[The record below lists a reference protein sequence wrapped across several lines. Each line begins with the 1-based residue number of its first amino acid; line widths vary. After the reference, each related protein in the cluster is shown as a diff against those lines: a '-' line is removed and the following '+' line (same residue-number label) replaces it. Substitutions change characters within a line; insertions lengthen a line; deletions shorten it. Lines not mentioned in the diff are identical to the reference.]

1 MSNEPRFDAVKVKV
15 CACAS
20 AQSDTNKINT
30 QITLESISLASSF
43 DYLDCTSIYFYFYS
57 TPGPGV
63 VFHIHSFTSIRCITY
78 HVSQVPGYF
87 AASNLLFAV
96 HPPIW
101 VTTRVFGIVVFVVR
115 TSKDFN
121 ANTPSTS
128 FNQHGQLLCSSIN
141 LCKIT
146 VF

>member
-43 DYLDCTSIYFYFYS
+43 DYLDCIYFYFYS
-57 TPGPGV
+57 TPGPGLFFTYIQ
-63 VFHIHSFTSIRCITY
+63 FHISHSFIFNP
-78 HVSQVPGYF
+78 VPGYF

>member
-1 MSNEPRFDAVKVKV
+1 M
-15 CACAS
+15 CAS

-30 QITLESISLASSF
+30 RVHKLHFNQFHSL
-43 DYLDCTSIYFYFYS
+43 LLS
-57 TPGPGV
+57 TTWTVFILFLLNPRPRV
-63 VFHIHSFTSIRCITY
+63 VFHIHTSHSFTFKNTLIRY
-78 HVSQVPGYF
+78 PGYF

>member
-15 CACAS
+15 CAQVHKA
-20 AQSDTNKINT
+20 T
-30 QITLESISLASSF
+30 QIKLIPGYTNYILINFTRFFFRLPGL
-43 DYLDCTSIYFYFYS
+43 YLFYFYS
-57 TPGPGV
+57 TPGPGL
-63 VFHIHSFTSIRCITY
+63 FFTYIHSFTFTFTSIRNQ
-78 HVSQVPGYF
+78 VQVPGYF